1 MKVLLTG
8 ALGNIG
14 EYTLKALLEEEHE
27 VVAFELDSPAARK
40 RAAQLDGRVHVA
52 WGDITDL
59 SSVHTAVA
67 GVDAVIHLAGMVPP
81 NVARNPD
88 LATRVNVGGT
98 RNLITHM
105 EASVKA
111 KRLIFASSVGVFG
124 DVQDREPPLRADTP
138 VSPSDDY
145 GRHKVDCEV
154 AIGQSRLQWT
164 ILRLGAAVPT
174 RLLGSHYD
182 PRAGFEISANS
193 RIEFVHPAD
202 AGLAFAR
209 AVSCDEA
216 IGKVLYIGG
225 GKNCQMI
232 TAPFYNRLMDGIGI
246 GPIPS
251 EVFVR
256 ANPPRFTGDWMD
268 TEESQR
274 LLQYQTRNLE
284 DLKADMRKGL
294 GFLAP
299 IVRILR
305 PIVTYFY
312 VRSSPYLK
320 GNRHRAA

>member
-1 MKVLLTG
+1 MKVLVTG
-8 ALGNIG
+8 ALGNVG
-14 EYTLKALLEEEHE
+14 EYTLKALLHEGHE

-40 RAAQLDGRVHVA
+40 RAARLDPRVKVA
-52 WGDITDL
+52 WGDITEF
-59 SSVHTAVA
+59 SSVRAAIT

-81 NVARNPD
+81 HVARNPE
-88 LATRVNVGGT
+88 LARRVNVGGT
-98 RNLITHM
+98 KNLIALM
-105 EASVKA
+105 EASGMA
-111 KRLIFASSVGVFG
+111 KRLVFASSVGVFG

-145 GRHKVDCEV
+145 GRHKVDCEI
-154 AIGQSRLQWT
+154 AISQSKLQWT

-174 RLLGSHYD
+174 RLIGTHYD
-182 PRAGFEISANS
+182 PRAGFDISAHS
-193 RIEFVHPAD
+193 RIEFVHPGD

-209 AVSCDEA
+209 AVSCDA
-216 IGKVLYIGG
+216 AVGKFLYIGG
-225 GKNCQMI
+225 GKDCQMI

-256 ANPPRFTGDWMD
+256 AEPPRFTGDWMD

-274 LLQYQTRNLE
+274 LLRYQTRGLE
-284 DLKADMRKGL
+284 ELKTDMRTGL
-294 GFLAP
+294 GIFAP
-299 IVRILR
+299 IVRFLR

-320 GNRHRAA
+320 ENRSRN

>member
-14 EYTLKALLEEEHE
+14 EYTLKALLDEGHE
-27 VVAFELDSPAARK
+27 VTAFELDSPSARK
-40 RAAQLDGRVHVA
+40 RAAHLDGRVIVA
-52 WGDITDL
+52 WGDITDMAA
-59 SSVHTAVA
+59 VRTAVT

-88 LATRVNVGGT
+88 LARRVNVGGT
-98 RNLITHM
+98 KNLITLM
-105 EASVKA
+105 EASVQA
-111 KRLIFASSVGVFG
+111 KRLIFASSIGVFG

-138 VSPSDDY
+138 ISPSDDY

-174 RLLGSHYD
+174 RLIGTHYD

-209 AVSCDEA
+209 AVSCEGA
-216 IGKVLYIGG
+216 VGKVLYIGG
-225 GKNCQMI
+225 GKDCQMI
-232 TAPFYNRLMDGIGI
+232 TEPFYNRLMDGIGI

-256 ANPPRFTGDWMD
+256 ADPPRFTGDWMD
-268 TEESQR
+268 TEESQQ
-274 LLQYQTRNLE
+274 LLRYQTRGLE
-284 DLKADMRKGL
+284 DLKTDMRKGL
-294 GFLAP
+294 GVFAP
-299 IVRILR
+299 VVRLLR
-305 PIVTYFY
+305 PVVTYFY

-320 GNRHRAA
+320 ENRSRN

>member
-14 EYTLKALLEEEHE
+14 EYTLRALLEEGHE
-27 VVAFELDSPAARK
+27 VTAFELDSPPARK
-40 RAAQLDGRVHVA
+40 RAPRLDSRVKVA

-59 SSVHTAVA
+59 SSVRTALA

-81 NVARNPD
+81 GVARNPE
-88 LATRVNVGGT
+88 LARRVNVGGT
-98 RNLITHM
+98 RNLITLM

-111 KRLIFASSVGVFG
+111 KRLIFASSIGVFG

-145 GRHKVDCEV
+145 GRHKVDCEA
-154 AIGQSRLQWT
+154 AIRQSRLQWT

-174 RLLGSHYD
+174 RLIGTHYD
-182 PRAGFEISANS
+182 PRAGFDISANS
-193 RIEFVHPAD
+193 RIEFVHPGD

-209 AVSCDEA
+209 AVSCDGA
-216 IGKVLYIGG
+216 VDKVLYIGG
-225 GKNCQMI
+225 GKDCQMI

-246 GPIPS
+246 GPIPP

-256 ANPPRFTGDWMD
+256 ADPPRFTGDWMD
-268 TEESQR
+268 TEESQQ
-274 LLQYQTRNLE
+274 LLRYQTRGLE
-284 DLKADMRKGL
+284 ELKTDMRKGL
-294 GFLAP
+294 GVFAP
-299 IVRILR
+299 IVRLLR

-320 GNRHRAA
+320 ENRSQN

>member
-14 EYTLKALLEEEHE
+14 EYTLRSLLEEGHE
-27 VVAFELDSPAARK
+27 VIAFELDSPATRK
-40 RAAQLDGRVHVA
+40 RVAKLDGRVTVV
-52 WGDITDL
+52 WGDITNL
-59 SSVHTAVA
+59 SSVGAAVS

-81 NVARNPD
+81 NVARNPE
-88 LATRVNVGGT
+88 LARRVNVEGT
-98 RNLITHM
+98 RNLITLM
-105 EASVKA
+105 EASAKA
-111 KRLIFASSVGVFG
+111 KRLIFASSIGVFG
-124 DVQDREPPLRADTP
+124 DVQDRYPPLRADTP
-138 VSPSDDY
+138 VSPTDDY
-145 GRHKVDCEV
+145 GRHKVDCEI
-154 AIGQSRLQWT
+154 AIGQSTLKWT

-174 RLLGSHYD
+174 RLIGTHYD
-182 PRAGFEISANS
+182 PRAGFDISANS

-216 IGKVLYIGG
+216 VGKVLYVGG

-246 GPIPS
+246 GPLPP

-256 ANPPRFTGDWMD
+256 SNPPRFTGDWMD

-274 LLQYQTRNLE
+274 LLRYQTRDLE
-284 DLKADMRKGL
+284 DLITDMRKGL
-294 GFLAP
+294 GLLAP
-299 IVRILR
+299 VVRLLR

-320 GNRHRAA
+320 ENRRRSS

>member
-14 EYTLKALLEEEHE
+14 EYALKALVAEGHE

-40 RAAQLDGRVHVA
+40 RAARLDDRVTVA
-52 WGDITDL
+52 WGDITDADAVRSAL
-59 SSVHTAVA
+59 TAI
-67 GVDAVIHLAGMVPP
+67 DAVIHLAGMVPP
-81 NVARNPD
+81 NVARHPE
-88 LATRVNVGGT
+88 LARRVNVGGT
-98 RNLITHM
+98 RNLITQM
-105 EASVKA
+105 EASAKA
-111 KRLIFASSVGVFG
+111 TRLIFASSVGVFG
-124 DVQDREPPLRADTP
+124 DVQDRDPPLRADTP
-138 VSPSDDY
+138 VAPSDDY
-145 GRHKVDCEV
+145 GRHKVDCEI

-182 PRAGFEISANS
+182 PRAGFEISADA
-193 RIEFVHPAD
+193 RIEFVHPGD

-225 GKNCQMI
+225 GKQCQMI

-246 GPIPS
+246 GPIPA

-274 LLQYQTRNLE
+274 LLGYQTRDLE
-284 DLKADMRKGL
+284 DLKADMRHGL
-294 GFLAP
+294 GLLAP
-299 IVRILR
+299 IVRLLR

-320 GNRHRAA
+320 SNRRHIT